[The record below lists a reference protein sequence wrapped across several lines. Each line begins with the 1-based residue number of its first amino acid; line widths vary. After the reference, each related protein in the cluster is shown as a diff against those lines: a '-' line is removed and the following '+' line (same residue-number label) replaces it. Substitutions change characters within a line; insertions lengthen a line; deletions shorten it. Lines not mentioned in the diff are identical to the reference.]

1 MIGHELG
8 KRGHEPS
15 PDLPDGFQMTELGAL
30 PHKEAVMRLL
40 EAEEE
45 RAEAD
50 RALNE
55 APRNLGVLFFTTE
68 HTER

>member
-15 PDLPDGFQMTELGAL
+15 PDLPDGFQMTELGA
-30 PHKEAVMRLL
+30 PAAGRRGGGLL

>member
-30 PHKEAVMRLL
+30 PRGDAGVACWRPKKS
-40 EAEEE
+40 
-45 RAEAD
+45 
-50 RALNE
+50 
-55 APRNLGVLFFTTE
+55 APRPTG
-68 HTER
+68 R